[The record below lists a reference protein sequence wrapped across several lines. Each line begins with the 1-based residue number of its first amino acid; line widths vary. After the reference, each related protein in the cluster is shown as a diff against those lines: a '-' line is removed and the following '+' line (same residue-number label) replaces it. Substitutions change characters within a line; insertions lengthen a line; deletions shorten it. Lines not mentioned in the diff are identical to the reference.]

1 MAGNEERIEGDEE
14 MKTFEVYIRINTHKI
29 RLTIHAK
36 DKDEAKQKAL
46 NKVIFDSITECEE
59 SGVLL

>member
-1 MAGNEERIEGDEE
+1 
-14 MKTFEVYIRINTHKI
+14 MKTYEVYIRINTQKI

-36 DKDEAKQKAL
+36 DKGEAKQKAL